1 MLGQGKLSLRAI
13 WFDGWLDSIAE
24 LGLGNS
30 LFLIFEHRSIL
41 SAVTDGLHAISERD
55 NGRIGYA
62 EGGHRVLLMAATAAL
77 QEERH
82 SVRMGQQIAHT
93 G

>member
-1 MLGQGKLSLRAI
+1 MRAV

-24 LGLGNS
+24 LGLGNG

-62 EGGHRVLLMAATAAL
+62 EGGHRVLLMAAASL

-82 SVRMGQQIAHT
+82 SVRMRQQIART